1 MTRRDL
7 GMALAAAAPALAQ
20 QPAPNPSASQTPAGD
35 VDTAAREQVKRTRDT
50 LRKFKV
56 PIATEPSFT
65 FRP

>member
-1 MTRRDL
+1 MTRREL
-7 GMALAAAAPALAQ
+7 AIALAAATPSLAQ
-20 QPAPNPSASQTPAGD
+20 QPAPPPAAD
-35 VDTAAREQVKRTRDT
+35 VDSGAREQVTRTREQ